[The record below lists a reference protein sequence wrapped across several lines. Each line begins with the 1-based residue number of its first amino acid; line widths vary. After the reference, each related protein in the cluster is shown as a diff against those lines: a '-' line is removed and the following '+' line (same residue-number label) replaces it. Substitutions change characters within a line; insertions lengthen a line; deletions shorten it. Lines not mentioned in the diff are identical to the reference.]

1 MTDIAKDLIEKLLK
15 QFDKANGKQ
24 VEQEPVIEKVEKVE
38 KKPHR
43 SALVDDWSTMK
54 PLKQHSN
61 TDNKKNMKHVVT
73 VKKNVYDSYSSQIQ
87 ENPKTRFYITTEKG
101 DTCYMFIVYKTGVDL
116 KPVEGVT
123 YWTVYPSYFE
133 NIAWIWKRGMLFL
146 LLLTDD
152 EYLLI
157 VVLFL
162 FVFQLQDLVLTH
174 NVLHM
179 YQKVISFVS
188 NDAVL
193 AYVFSI

>member
-1 MTDIAKDLIEKLLK
+1 MTDAAKDLIEKLLK

-24 VEQEPVIEKVEKVE
+24 VEQEPVIEKIE
-38 KKPHR
+38 KKPHK

-133 NIAWIWKRGMLFL
+133 NIAWIWKRGMLYETYNYGGDLRQFDKEQPRAGEIL
-146 LLLTDD
+146 EMPD
-152 EYLLI
+152 EDARQVLSLKDYKIYL
-157 VVLFL
+157 
-162 FVFQLQDLVLTH
+162 DLKERKKNL
-174 NVLHM
+174 
-179 YQKVISFVS
+179 K
-188 NDAVL
+188 
-193 AYVFSI
+193 